1 MKDEYEFIL
10 NSTNDGMIGIDL
22 DSKITLFNR
31 ASELIL
37 KLKAEDV
44 LGKSIFDII
53 QNTRLP
59 YVLYSGN
66 PELDQKQRLEDVDI
80 IASRMPVKNKEGKII
95 GAIAVFRDASEITEL
110 ASKLTNLD
118 HIKSMLEAIINS
130 TQDAISVVDENGI
143 GILVNPAYTRLTGFS
158 KNDIVGKKCTVD
170 IADDE
175 ESIHLKVLNQKRP
188 ISEIKKNIGKNKRD
202 IYINAA
208 PIFAEGKLKGSV
220 AVLHDL
226 TETSKLSVQLDN
238 AKAIIR
244 NLEAKYTFA
253 DIKGKNIVVLN
264 AIEKAQLAA
273 QTPATVLIRG
283 ESGTGKELFAHAI
296 HNSSDRKY
304 GKFLRVNCMAINE
317 NLLESELFGYESGA
331 FTGALKSGKKGY
343 FEMAEGGTIFLDE
356 IGDISLSTQVK
367 LLRVLQEK
375 EIVRVGGSTPIP
387 VNVRV
392 IAATN
397 IDLEKA
403 IEENKFRKDLY
414 YRLNV
419 IPIFTPPLRKHKDDL
434 YEIVMSIIHKK
445 NQAYG
450 KAVED
455 IDNIALRHMIKYDW
469 PGNIRELDNYI
480 SRAIINMKYNER
492 IITEKHLP
500 RLDNKKVKTDIVIEK
515 NKNISSLEEYIS
527 EYERKYIVE
536 VLKSNKNNKTKT
548 AKDLNISVRNLY
560 YKIKKYGIREVK

>member
-44 LGKSIFDII
+44 IGKSIFDVI

-66 PELDQKQRLEDVDI
+66 PELDQKQRLEDIDI

-130 TQDAISVVDENGI
+130 TQDAISVVDEHGS
-143 GILVNPAYTRLTGFS
+143 GILINPAYTKLTGFS
-158 KNDIVGKKCTVD
+158 EKDIIGKKCTVD
-170 IADDE
+170 IADNE
-175 ESIHLKVLNQKRP
+175 ESIHLKVLSQKRP
-188 ISEIKKNIGKNKRD
+188 ISEIKKNVGKNKRD

-208 PIFAEGKLKGSV
+208 PIFSEGKLKGSV

-253 DIKGKNIVVLN
+253 DIKGKNEVVLN
-264 AIEKAQLAA
+264 AIEKAKLAA

-387 VNVRV
+387 INVRV

-397 IDLEKA
+397 INLEKA
-403 IEENKFRKDLY
+403 IEEKKFRQDLY

-434 YEIVMSIIHKK
+434 YEIIMSIIQKK

-450 KAVED
+450 KVVED
-455 IDNIALRHMIKYDW
+455 ISSAALNHMMKYDW

-480 SRAIINMKYNER
+480 SRAIIKMKYNER
-492 IITEKHLP
+492 IITEVHLP
-500 RLDNKKVKTDIVIEK
+500 LLEMNEVETDIIIKE
-515 NKNISSLEEYIS
+515 NKEISSLEDYIA
-527 EYERKYIVE
+527 EYEKKYIMK
-536 VLKSNKNNKTKT
+536 VLQSNNNNKTKT
-548 AKDLNISVRNLY
+548 AKDLNVSIRNLY
-560 YKIKKYGIREVK
+560 YKIKKYGIGR